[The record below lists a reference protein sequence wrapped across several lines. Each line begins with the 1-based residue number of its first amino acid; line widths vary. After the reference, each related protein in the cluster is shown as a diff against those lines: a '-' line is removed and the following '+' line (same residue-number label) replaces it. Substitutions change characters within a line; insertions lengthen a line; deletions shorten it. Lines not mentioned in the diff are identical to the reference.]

1 MLPVLSDLQALLR
14 RLALDEH
21 DRVRELASL
30 ESRIRRFE
38 DVERPAF
45 IRWRRLTF
53 GPALSALQELY
64 EEVQARRA
72 LARRVMELVERRS
85 LRPRE
90 ALYVATH
97 GASAKTDRHADSDRD
112 AVEARRRAKRERK
125 RDERKETARAKRASN
140 QAARATPRAGTDDAA
155 AARRIVTL
163 YRALARRL
171 HPDSPTAIRSLDAVR
186 VRAVWTEVQSAYE
199 SRSLER
205 MLAISAWLETAEER
219 GPEGPP
225 AAPLLSLGER
235 HERLRA
241 LARSC
246 RALERRLAELERDP
260 AWEFV
265 DAPGRIR
272 RRLEKDVARDIDD
285 ELARLREAAVEL
297 DEFFRAIGS
306 PRPPRSERGR

>member
-14 RLALDEH
+14 RLAIDEH
-21 DRVRELASL
+21 DRVQELASL

-45 IRWRRLTF
+45 VRWRRLTF
-53 GPALSALQELY
+53 GPALSELQELY
-64 EEVQARRA
+64 EAVQARRA
-72 LARRVMELVERRS
+72 LARRVMELVERRN

-97 GASAKTDRHADSDRD
+97 GTSATTDRHADSERD
-112 AVEARRRAKRERK
+112 AIEARRRAKRERK
-125 RDERKETARAKRASN
+125 RDERKETARAKRASS
-140 QAARATPRAGTDDAA
+140 ATPRAGTDDTA

-199 SRSLER
+199 ARSLER
-205 MLAISAWLETAEER
+205 MLAISAWLESAEER
-219 GPEGPP
+219 GPEAPP
-225 AAPLLSLGER
+225 AVPLLSLGER

-260 AWEFV
+260 AWRFV

-272 RRLEKDVARDIDD
+272 RRLEKEVARDIDD
-285 ELARLREAAVEL
+285 EVDRLREAAVEL
-297 DEFFRAIGS
+297 DEFFGAIGS